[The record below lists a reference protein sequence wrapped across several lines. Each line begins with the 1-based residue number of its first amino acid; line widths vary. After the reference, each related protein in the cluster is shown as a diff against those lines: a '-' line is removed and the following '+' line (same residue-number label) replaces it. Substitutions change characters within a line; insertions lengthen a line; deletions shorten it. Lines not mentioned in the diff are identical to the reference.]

1 MSFAWGT
8 DTFEI
13 SAARF
18 ERFVRISLQVWYAR
32 NDSPLDEVDRHS
44 LICWVT
50 ANIKAMFNDLA
61 ELTLTRLGHMP
72 QIVPRQADIF
82 AYLVSEFHPLLEGI
96 IEHAVS
102 EDAMEATFDW
112 VYQRVETW
120 NAAAKNM
127 IAPARSS

>member
-13 SAARF
+13 SSARY

-32 NDSPLDEVDRHS
+32 HASPLDETARHS

-50 ANIKAMFNDLA
+50 ANIKAMFDDLA
-61 ELTLTRLGHMP
+61 ELTLSSLGHMP
-72 QIVPRQADIF
+72 QIVPRQADLF
-82 AYLVSEFHPLLEGI
+82 AYLISEFNPLLDGI
-96 IEHAVS
+96 IERAVS

-112 VYQRVETW
+112 VYRKVETW
-120 NAAAKNM
+120 NATTKEM

>member
-13 SAARF
+13 SSSRF

-32 NDSPLDEVDRHS
+32 NDSPLDDWARHS

-50 ANIKAMFNDLA
+50 ACVKAMFNDLA
-61 ELTLTRLGHMP
+61 ELTQARLGHMP
-72 QIVPRQADIF
+72 QIIPRQAEIF
-82 AYLVSEFHPLLEGI
+82 AHLVSEFNPLLEGI

-112 VYQRVETW
+112 VYQKVETW
-120 NAAAKNM
+120 NAHTKELITSANSA
-127 IAPARSS
+127 

>member
-13 SAARF
+13 SSTRF

-32 NDSPLDEVDRHS
+32 NASPLDETARHS

-50 ANIKAMFNDLA
+50 ACIRAMFNHLA
-61 ELTLTRLGHMP
+61 ELTLSNRGHMP

-82 AYLVSEFHPLLEGI
+82 AFLVSEFNPLLEGI
-96 IEHAVS
+96 TERAVS
-102 EDAMEATFDW
+102 HTALEAAFDW
-112 VYQRVETW
+112 VYEKTTSWKSPQ
-120 NAAAKNM
+120 AK
-127 IAPARSS
+127 